1 MKIVRI
7 AFLLLLWNSNSALHA
22 QNDFIF
28 GKNIP
33 SASRLD
39 TLLKITDTK
48 NKATLPVSVIK
59 GRNEG
64 PVFTL
69 VGGIHGYEYPPI
81 IALQELLAEL
91 NPDKLTGTLV
101 IIPIANTPAFYD
113 RTVFL
118 NPQDAKNLNRV
129 FPGDK
134 NGTMTERIANYISEK
149 IITRSDVFLD
159 IHGGDASEDLLPF
172 VCYYDKKDA
181 PEQNQLAR
189 TLTQAAGF
197 TYNVVYPYNIGP
209 EEPAQYAFKHATQQG
224 ITALSIEAG
233 KLGTV
238 QEDAVQLIKTGV
250 YNMLDVMKMYRH
262 PGDRKSKKQVWITGQ
277 DYIKSPAKGI
287 FYSDLKSG
295 DRISGGQL
303 LGYITDEFGNKL
315 TDITSPEDG
324 IILYK
329 TGTPPVNTGETL
341 FCIGSM

>member
-7 AFLLLLWNSNSALHA
+7 AFLLLLWTSDSAIHA

-28 GKNIP
+28 GKNISP
-33 SASRLD
+33 ASRLD

-48 NKATLPVSVIK
+48 NETTLPLSVIK

-64 PVFTL
+64 PVFTI

-81 IALQELLAEL
+81 IALQEILAEL
-91 NPDKLTGTLV
+91 NPDELNGTLV
-101 IIPIANTPAFYD
+101 IIPIANTPAFYG

-134 NGTMTERIANYISEK
+134 NGTITEQIANYISEK
-149 IITRSDVFLD
+149 VITGSDVFLD

-209 EEPAQYAFKHATQQG
+209 EEPAQYAFKHATQQEV
-224 ITALSIEAG
+224 TALSIEAG

-250 YNMLDVMKMYRH
+250 YNMLDEMKMYGH
-262 PGDRKSKKQVWITGQ
+262 PGDHKPKKQVWITGQ

-287 FYSDLKSG
+287 FYSDLRSG

-315 TDITSPEDG
+315 TEITSPENG

-329 TGTPPVNTGETL
+329 IGTPPVNTGETL

>member
-7 AFLLLLWNSNSALHA
+7 AFMLLLWNSNSALHA

-28 GKNIP
+28 GKNISP
-33 SASRLD
+33 ASRLD

-48 NKATLPVSVIK
+48 NKATLPISIIK
-59 GRNEG
+59 GKNKG
-64 PVFTL
+64 PVFTIA
-69 VGGIHGYEYPPI
+69 GGIHGYEYPPI
-81 IALQELLAEL
+81 IALQDILTEIDPVKL
-91 NPDKLTGTLV
+91 NGTLV
-101 IIPIANTPAFYD
+101 IIPIANTPGFYG

-129 FPGDK
+129 FPGNK
-134 NGTMTERIANYISEK
+134 NGTITERIAHYISEE
-149 IITRSDVFLD
+149 IIPRSDIFLD
-159 IHGGDASEDLLPF
+159 IHGGDANEDLLPF
-172 VCYYDKKDA
+172 VCYYDRKDS
-181 PEQNQLAR
+181 PVQNRLAR
-189 TLTQAAGF
+189 KLTRAAGF
-197 TYNVVYPYNIGP
+197 KYNVVYPYNIGP
-209 EEPAQYAFKHATQQG
+209 EEPALYAFKHATQQG

-250 YNMLDVMKMYRH
+250 YNMLDEMKMYGH
-262 PGDRKSKKQVWITGQ
+262 PGDHKPKKQVWITGQ

-287 FYSDLKSG
+287 FYSDLRSG

-315 TDITSPEDG
+315 TEITSPENG

-329 TGTPPVNTGETL
+329 TGTPPVNTEETL
-341 FCIGSM
+341 FCIGSI